1 MIYSRYIKHMD
12 AAKILGISIEKVHE
26 LIENGKLRF
35 IKFSDGDVRILI
47 ESVIQYKKR
56 QDQ

>member
-1 MIYSRYIKHMD
+1 MD

>member
-1 MIYSRYIKHMD
+1 MIYSRYLTYID
-12 AAKILGISIEKVHE
+12 ASKILGTSIEKIYE
-26 LIENGKLRF
+26 LISEGKLEV

-56 QDQ
+56 QGQ